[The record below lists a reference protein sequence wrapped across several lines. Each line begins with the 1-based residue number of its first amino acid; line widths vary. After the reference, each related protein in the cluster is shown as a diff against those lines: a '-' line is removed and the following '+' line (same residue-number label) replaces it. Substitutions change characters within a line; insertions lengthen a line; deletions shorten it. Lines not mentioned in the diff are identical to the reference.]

1 MSKKTAIA
9 IQQLSKSYRESGQRH
24 EIFKDLNLQVT
35 RGEFIVLLGRSGS
48 GKSTLLNLVS
58 GIDQPDSGDIV
69 INGIQ
74 LTGLSEHDRTLFR
87 RHHIGFV
94 FQAYNLISTLTV
106 GENLLLP
113 LELIGRKGRRE
124 RDKVAEL
131 LAKLEL
137 AERIDA
143 YPDRLSGGEQQRVAI
158 ARALIHDAD
167 VILADEPTG
176 NLDLET
182 GQQVLAL
189 FDSLVKSAGKT
200 LIMVTHSPEVIGKA
214 DRILSIRNKSLDI
227 ARDGEYASSLSGTDA
242 AIARDGEYAAS
253 LSGTGAAVED

>member
-1 MSKKTAIA
+1 MSTKAAIT
-9 IQQLSKSYRESGQRH
+9 IHQLSKSYQESGQRH

-35 RGEFIVLLGRSGS
+35 SGEFIVLLGRSGS
-48 GKSTLLNLVS
+48 GKSTFLNLVS
-58 GIDQPDSGDIV
+58 GIDQPDSGEII

-113 LELIGRKGRRE
+113 LELIKRTSRQE
-124 RDKVAEL
+124 RDTV
-131 LAKLEL
+131 AKLLDQLNL
-137 AERIDA
+137 ADRFDT

-158 ARALIHDAD
+158 ARALIHDPD

-176 NLDLET
+176 NLDLDT

-189 FDSLVKSAGKT
+189 FDTLGK
-200 LIMVTHSPEVIGKA
+200 KC
-214 DRILSIRNKSLDI
+214 R
-227 ARDGEYASSLSGTDA
+227 
-242 AIARDGEYAAS
+242 
-253 LSGTGAAVED
+253 

>member
-1 MSKKTAIA
+1 MSPKAAIT
-9 IQQLSKSYRESGQRH
+9 IYQLSKSYQESGQRH
-24 EIFKDLNLQVT
+24 EIFNDLNLQVNS
-35 RGEFIVLLGRSGS
+35 GELIVLLGRSGS
-48 GKSTLLNLVS
+48 GKSTFLNLVS
-58 GIDQPDSGDIV
+58 GIDQPDSGEIT

-113 LELIGRKGRRE
+113 LELIKRTSRRE
-124 RDKVAEL
+124 RDKVAGL
-131 LAKLEL
+131 LEKLDL
-137 AERIDA
+137 ADRFNT

-158 ARALIHDAD
+158 ARALIHDPD

-176 NLDLET
+176 NLDLDT

-189 FDSLVKSAGKT
+189 FDTLVTKAGKT
-200 LIMVTHSPEVIGKA
+200 LIMVTHSREMLGKA
-214 DRILSIRNKSLDI
+214 DRIYSIRNKSLAT
-227 ARDGEYASSLSGTDA
+227 AREGV
-242 AIARDGEYAAS
+242 YAAN
-253 LSGTGAAVED
+253 L

>member
-1 MSKKTAIA
+1 MSTQAVIS
-9 IQQLSKSYRESGQRH
+9 IRQLRKSYHESGQQH
-24 EIFKDLNLQVT
+24 EIFNDLNLQVS

-48 GKSTLLNLVS
+48 GKSTFLNLVS
-58 GIDQPDSGDIV
+58 GIDQPDSGEII
-69 INGIQ
+69 INGIR

-113 LELIGRKGRRE
+113 LELIKRTNRQ
-124 RDKVAEL
+124 RDTVSGL
-131 LAKLEL
+131 LEQLGL
-137 AERIDA
+137 ADRFDT

-158 ARALIHDAD
+158 ARALIHDPD

-176 NLDLET
+176 NLDLDT

-189 FDSLVKSAGKT
+189 FDSLVKQTGKT
-200 LIMVTHSPEVIGKA
+200 LIMATHSREVVGMA
-214 DRILSIRNKSLDI
+214 DRIFSIRNRSLVN
-227 ARDGEYASSLSGTDA
+227 AVSLSGTDA
-242 AIARDGEYAAS
+242 VIARDGVNAAN
-253 LSGTGAAVED
+253 LSGTDAVREE

>member
-1 MSKKTAIA
+1 MSTKAAI
-9 IQQLSKSYRESGQRH
+9 IIHQLSKSYQEAGQRH
-24 EIFKDLNLQVT
+24 EIFNGLNLQVSS
-35 RGEFIVLLGRSGS
+35 GELIVLLGRSGS
-48 GKSTLLNLVS
+48 GKSTFLNLVS
-58 GIDQPDSGDIV
+58 GIDQPDSGEIV

-113 LELIGRKGRRE
+113 LELIKRTSRRE
-124 RDKVAEL
+124 RNKVTDL
-131 LAKLEL
+131 LEKLDL
-137 AERIDA
+137 SDRFDT

-158 ARALIHDAD
+158 ARALIHDPD

-182 GQQVLAL
+182 GQQVLEL
-189 FDSLVKSAGKT
+189 FDKLVTKAGKT
-200 LIMVTHSPEVIGKA
+200 LIMVTHSPEVLGKA
-214 DRILSIRNKSLDI
+214 DRVFSIRNKSLVI
-227 ARDGEYASSLSGTDA
+227 ARDGV
-242 AIARDGEYAAS
+242 YAAG
-253 LSGTGAAVED
+253 L

>member
-1 MSKKTAIA
+1 MSTKAAIT
-9 IQQLSKSYRESGQRH
+9 IQQLSKSYQESVLRH
-24 EIFKDLNLQVT
+24 EIFNNLNLQVSI
-35 RGEFIVLLGRSGS
+35 GEFIVLLGRSGS
-48 GKSTLLNLVS
+48 GKSTFLNLVS
-58 GIDQPDSGDIV
+58 GIDQPDSGEII

-113 LELIGRKGRRE
+113 LELIKRTSRQE
-124 RDKVAEL
+124 RDNVTSL
-131 LAKLEL
+131 LEQLDL
-137 AERIDA
+137 ADRFDT

-158 ARALIHDAD
+158 ARALVHDPD

-176 NLDLET
+176 NLDLDT

-189 FDSLVKSAGKT
+189 FDTLVKNAGKT
-200 LIMVTHSPEVIGKA
+200 LIMVTHSPEVLGKA
-214 DRILSIRNKSLDI
+214 DRVFSIRNKSL
-227 ARDGEYASSLSGTDA
+227 
-242 AIARDGEYAAS
+242 AITRNGV
-253 LSGTGAAVED
+253 LPGTGTAVEG